1 MLCLCRGTGA
11 LRGFTLSNL
20 ENDQPSPELCQIIPC
35 LSKVPPQ
42 RNGASGEAA
51 SHGTGL
57 GIAPALAVA
66 SLQWHKRVLVSLDM
80 HRDQEMD
87 FIPVFCALLQEV
99 MSSITLFLSGQ
110 GGNKVIGGNAC
121 LAPTWVFLVRS
132 RTKSSCSTLREA
144 LHILTFLLACFCAC
158 SSLNFLLRWSAV
170 LCAVAAMYFF
180 YCQIALSCGCG
191 FQWLHQP
198 HGILYL
204 VMHSGPSVT
213 ALYSWNPTS
222 ETNKSFLLCS
232 SIHIL

>member
-1 MLCLCRGTGA
+1 M
-11 LRGFTLSNL
+11 SS
-20 ENDQPSPELCQIIPC
+20 DISPAYVMSSVRSFLASPRFLPKGME
-35 LSKVPPQ
+35 PQ
-42 RNGASGEAA
+42 GRLLPRA

-121 LAPTWVFLVRS
+121 LAPTWVFLVGS

-158 SSLNFLLRWSAV
+158 SNLNFLLRWSAV
-170 LCAVAAMYFF
+170 LCAVAAMY
-180 YCQIALSCGCG
+180 L
-191 FQWLHQP
+191 
-198 HGILYL
+198 
-204 VMHSGPSVT
+204 
-213 ALYSWNPTS
+213 
-222 ETNKSFLLCS
+222 FLLPDCF
-232 SIHIL
+232 ILGLWVPVAASASWHFVFGNALRSFCHCFIQLKSHFRD